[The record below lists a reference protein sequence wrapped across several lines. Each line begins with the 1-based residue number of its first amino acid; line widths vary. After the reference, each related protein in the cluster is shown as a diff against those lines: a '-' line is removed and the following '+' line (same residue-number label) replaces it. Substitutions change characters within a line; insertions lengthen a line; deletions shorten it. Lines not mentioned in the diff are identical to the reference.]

1 MYLITISALYFNLH
15 CLWICRLVA
24 CPLPIIFHSTTVA
37 TNQSQTQ
44 CSHWR
49 LWFCIAD
56 MVWRQ
61 LWTVHVFCTSN
72 PLWSNHIGALW
83 RTCRPASG
91 CVMTVI
97 RTLGAPIIV
106 TDHCNA
112 TIATVLHSNHCYRS
126 LYCDDG
132 NTAIIVTDC
141 SDPSATTQIVHTGFN
156 HPFFTFCKELHFAVV
171 RWWSSG
177 KRVKEKIIVHTGFN
191 HPFFSF
197 YKSFFFVC
205 LP

>member
-1 MYLITISALYFNLH
+1 MFKTLYFKMH

-49 LWFCIAD
+49 LWFCIDD

-61 LWTVHVFCTSN
+61 LYTVHVFCTWD
-72 PLWSNHIGALW
+72 PLWSNHISALW
-83 RTCRPASG
+83 RICRPASG

-97 RTLGAPIIV
+97 RALGATITV

-112 TIATVLHSNHCYRS
+112 TIATLQSLLQIIGTDHCYRS
-126 LYCDDG
+126 LYCEDG

-156 HPFFTFCKELHFAVV
+156 HPFFTFCNSWIFIFCCLFALSPWKSPKDFLYRCAGVFYAHFHD
-171 RWWSSG
+171 S
-177 KRVKEKIIVHTGFN
+177 
-191 HPFFSF
+191 
-197 YKSFFFVC
+197 
-205 LP
+205 

>member
-1 MYLITISALYFNLH
+1 
-15 CLWICRLVA
+15 
-24 CPLPIIFHSTTVA
+24 
-37 TNQSQTQ
+37 
-44 CSHWR
+44 
-49 LWFCIAD
+49 
-56 MVWRQ
+56 MVRRQ
-61 LWTVHVFCTSN
+61 LYTVHVLCTLT
-72 PLWSNHIGALW
+72 PLWSNHIGSLW
-83 RTCRPASG
+83 RICRPASG

-156 HPFFTFCKELHFAVV
+156 RPFFTFCNSWICGFCCLFAYHHLPEKVLKV
-171 RWWSSG
+171 QAGR
-177 KRVKEKIIVHTGFN
+177 RV
-191 HPFFSF
+191 
-197 YKSFFFVC
+197 
-205 LP
+205 